1 MTGPST
7 GPDLTVPDL
16 TSPDLTPPRLTTDI
30 GVEHTA
36 RPSRATSDGARRGT
50 ADSAATGYLIRS
62 EERLQVS
69 TVPVRARRVRL
80 EKYVVTETRT
90 ITVQV
95 SREMVRL
102 VDMDLDD
109 DPTGAPTPTTT
120 DGTADDV
127 GRWLALHEERVA
139 ITTEVV
145 PVERVRLAV
154 YSVTEQ
160 QDVTDSVRR
169 EHVHL
174 DPLLPTPSSHY

>member
-1 MTGPST
+1 MN
-7 GPDLTVPDL
+7 
-16 TSPDLTPPRLTTDI
+16 
-30 GVEHTA
+30 
-36 RPSRATSDGARRGT
+36 RPSIRPEFARSGNIPTEAAGTANAASDG
-50 ADSAATGYLIRS
+50 YVIRS

-95 SREMVRL
+95 SHEEIRL
-102 VDMDLDD
+102 VEIDLDD
-109 DPTGAPTPTTT
+109 DRT
-120 DGTADDV
+120 DDSDV
-127 GRWLALHEERVA
+127 LSESDVTGRWLILSEERVA

-169 EHVHL
+169 EQIKF
-174 DPLLPTPSSHY
+174 DPLQPAGHTRDATTEKDIR